1 MEQQTS
7 SKVQRQHMLDKELKT
22 IDNTGFDKASA
33 RADLSY
39 VSRQQDKFQIF
50 SSAGKRI
57 NIKRKQLTK
66 ISRIKRNIYDLGLTL
81 NISIVFRPH
90 KQINNLLPKAQ
101 HALV

>member
-7 SKVQRQHMLDKELKT
+7 SKVQRQHMLDKELKS

-66 ISRIKRNIYDLGLTL
+66 ISRSKRNLILGV
-81 NISIVFRPH
+81 N
-90 KQINNLLPKAQ
+90 KQFNRNRKYVMETKKKWLFMHIEG
-101 HALV
+101 